1 MERSEWCEKHG
12 LGYRGTCPE
21 CATGVEP
28 ITSRRNINQKPGFA
42 REEYSE
48 LVMSLLDA
56 ASFPG
61 KEAGNVVELKR
72 ITELLADGDPWT

>member
-21 CATGVEP
+21 CERGE
-28 ITSRRNINQKPGFA
+28 TSQRNINQKPGFA
-42 REEYSE
+42 RDEYSE
-48 LVMSLLDA
+48 LVMALLDA

-72 ITELLADGDPWT
+72 ITELLAESDPWQ